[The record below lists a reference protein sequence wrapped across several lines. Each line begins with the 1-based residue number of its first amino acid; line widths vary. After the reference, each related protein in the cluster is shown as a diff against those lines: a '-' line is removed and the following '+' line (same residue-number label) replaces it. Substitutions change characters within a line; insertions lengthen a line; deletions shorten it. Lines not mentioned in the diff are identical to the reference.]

1 MTMLAGQRRKTA
13 LPPIW
18 PGDRYEV
25 VCERDDPHG
34 NTRDLYHFAQYAVH
48 SARGLETAGLA
59 RRVRV
64 VRLEDEVV
72 IYDRVNGI
80 DLPAGEW

>member
-1 MTMLAGQRRKTA
+1 M
-13 LPPIW
+13 
-18 PGDRYEV
+18 
-25 VCERDDPHG
+25 CERDDPHG
-34 NTRDLYHFAQYAVH
+34 GTRDRYHFAQYAVH

-64 VRLEDEVV
+64 VRLADGVV

-80 DLPAGEW
+80 DLPVDEW

>member
-1 MTMLAGQRRKTA
+1 MTMLAGQGRNTA
-13 LPPIW
+13 LPPVW

-34 NTRDLYHFAQYAVH
+34 TTRDRYHFPQYAVH
-48 SARGLETAGLA
+48 SARSLETAGLA

-64 VRLEDEVV
+64 IRLADDAV

-80 DLPAGEW
+80 DLSPDEW